1 MKWCVWIC
9 VLAHSLFSYTDL
21 AVTYEFSRGRFGD
34 NVLSYLH
41 AKWFAYQRNI
51 TLLYKPFQFS
61 SQLAMH
67 LKEKHYGTMLPAQ
80 AYMRHYLARGP
91 VNPSIQLPILYICPY
106 FPEDKWELESTCDM
120 SGNSWYH
127 FDVDWQDPG
136 FRKIAR
142 EMVAPAHSLTL
153 QNLPHNTVN
162 IALHVREGGGYDSA
176 DGYLYWPLKIP
187 PLTYYVESLKRVL
200 AYLPPGKA
208 LCCHLFTDAANPREI
223 AEKIEQEISSI
234 KIAFRKTNNHHNR
247 NVLEDFFSL
256 FKFDILIRSQSN
268 FALVPSL
275 IHDYAILV
283 APKDCKIFGDVV
295 TITETDFIVNQPLL
309 DEVLRR

>member
-1 MKWCVWIC
+1 MKRIVWILLC
-9 VLAHSLFSYTDL
+9 AHSLFSYTDL

-34 NVLSYLH
+34 NVLAYLH

-51 TLLYKPFQFS
+51 LLLYKPFQFS

-67 LKEKHYGTMLPAQ
+67 RQEKHYGTMLGTH

-91 VNPSIQLPILYICPY
+91 VNPAIQLPILYICPY
-106 FPEDKWELESTCDM
+106 FPEDRWELEATCDM
-120 SGNSWYH
+120 SSNPWYH
-127 FDVDWQDPG
+127 FDVDWKDPE

-142 EMVAPAHSLTL
+142 EMVAPAHPLILPSLPANAIT
-153 QNLPHNTVN
+153 
-162 IALHVREGGGYDSA
+162 IALHVREGGGYDST
-176 DGYLYWPLKIP
+176 DSFLYWPLKIP

-200 AYLPPGKA
+200 AYLPPGKT
-208 LCCHLFTDAANPREI
+208 LYCHLFTDAANPREM
-223 AEKIEQEISSI
+223 AERIEREVPSI
-234 KIAFRKTNNHHNR
+234 KLVFRKTNNHHNR

-275 IHDYAILV
+275 INDYAILV
-283 APKDCKIFGDVV
+283 APRDCKIFGDVV

-309 DEVLRR
+309 DEALRK